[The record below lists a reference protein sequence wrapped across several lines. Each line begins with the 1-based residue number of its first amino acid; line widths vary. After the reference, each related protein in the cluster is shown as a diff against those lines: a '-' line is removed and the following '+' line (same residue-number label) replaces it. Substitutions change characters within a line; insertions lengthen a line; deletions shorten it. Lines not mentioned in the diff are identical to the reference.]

1 MASVNQSKRSDKK
14 QWIVEVRRGI
24 FFNWEFYCIFLF
36 LRAVANIPKPTL
48 ILYMHHSAPF
58 ITPFPGVTKKEF
70 HLTKATIIK
79 WQIFF
84 DFPPNYVRCTYNKYT
99 ADREE
104 N

>member
-24 FFNWEFYCIFLF
+24 FFK
-36 LRAVANIPKPTL
+36 LRILLYFFIPKSGRKYSHTDSY
-48 ILYMHHSAPF
+48 IIHAPLS
-58 ITPFPGVTKKEF
+58 PFYLF
-70 HLTKATIIK
+70 
-79 WQIFF
+79 
-84 DFPPNYVRCTYNKYT
+84 NKYT